1 VTVPAIRNWQAVQTE
16 VRRRI
21 AARVW
26 RPGDFIPHETDL
38 AREFGCARATVNR
51 ALRELADE
59 GLLDRRRKAGT
70 RVAVNPVRRARLD
83 IPVIRDEIESQGRAC
98 RHATLS
104 REIAEPPPDIRAR
117 MQVEA
122 GRTLLHIRT
131 LYTADGAPYVLEDRW
146 INPEAVPAVLAE
158 TFSRVSPN
166 EWLVRE
172 VPFEAGDFAFSA
184 ITSTPAEA
192 GALSCETGVGLFV
205 LDRTTWSGGSAITSV
220 RLVFHPG
227 YRMHTRI

>member
-1 VTVPAIRNWQAVQTE
+1 MTAPAIRTWQAVQDE

-21 AARVW
+21 ATRQW

-70 RVAVNPVRRARLD
+70 RVAVNPVRRTRLD
-83 IPVIRDEIESQGRAC
+83 IPVIRDEIEAQGRVC
-98 RHATLS
+98 RHAVLS
-104 REIAEPPPDIRAR
+104 REEGEPPPDIRAR
-117 MQVEA
+117 MEIDP
-122 GRTLLHIRT
+122 GRRLLHVRT

-146 INPEAVPAVLAE
+146 INTEAVPAALSE
-158 TFSRVSPN
+158 TFSAISPT

-172 VPFEAGDFAFSA
+172 VPFEAGEFAFSA

-192 GALSCETGVGLFV
+192 SALSCEAGVGLFV
-205 LDRTTWSGGSAITSV
+205 LDRTTWSGGRAITSV

-227 YRMHTRI
+227 YRLHTRI

>member
-1 VTVPAIRNWQAVQTE
+1 VTVPSIRNWQAVQDE

-26 RPGDFIPHETDL
+26 SPGDFIPHEAEL

-59 GLLDRRRKAGT
+59 GMLDRRRKAGT
-70 RVAVNPVRRARLD
+70 RVAVNPVRRARFA
-83 IPVIRDEIESQGRAC
+83 IPVIRDEIEAQGRAC
-98 RHATLS
+98 RHAILT
-104 REIAEPPPDIRAR
+104 REMRVPPPDIGAR
-117 MQVEA
+117 MQLQPGNRA
-122 GRTLLHIRT
+122 LHVRT

-146 INPEAVPAVLAE
+146 INATAVPAALAE
-158 TFSRVSPN
+158 TFASVSPN

-172 VPFEAGDFAFSA
+172 VPFEGGDFAFSA
-184 ITSTPAEA
+184 ITSTREEA
-192 GALSCETGVGLFV
+192 AALSCEPGVGLFV
-205 LDRTTWSGGSAITSV
+205 LDRTTWSGGSVITSV

-227 YRMHTRI
+227 YRMHTRL

>member
-1 VTVPAIRNWQAVQTE
+1 MTAPSIRTWQAVQDE

-21 AARVW
+21 GARLW

-51 ALRELADE
+51 ALRELAEE

-70 RVAVNPVRRARLD
+70 RVAVNPVRRTRLD
-83 IPVIRDEIESQGRAC
+83 IPVIRDEIEAQGRVC
-98 RHATLS
+98 RHSILS
-104 REIAEPPPDIRAR
+104 REMAEPPAEIRAH
-117 MQVEA
+117 MQVGS
-122 GRTLLHIRT
+122 GRPLLHIRT
-131 LYTADGAPYVLEDRW
+131 LYTADDTPYVFEDRW
-146 INPEAVPAVLAE
+146 INTDAVPAALEE
-158 TFSRVSPN
+158 TFAEVSPN

-172 VPFEAGDFAFSA
+172 VPFEAGDFTFSA
-184 ITSTPAEA
+184 ITSTSAEA
-192 GALSCETGVGLFV
+192 SALSCDVGVGLFI
-205 LDRTTWSGGSAITSV
+205 LDRSTWSAGRAITSV